1 MSAILSKHILLKK
14 IYFLCHT
21 PSELNFKVLTVQLST
36 WHLTKMQRWTPSTTS
51 KTQGW
56 QKGKKLH
63 INKRQSVAITVI
75 DKRFMYVELTGRSA
89 KEPNSLTKMS
99 LSISGSEIIMHGL
112 LPKVSMEYTWP
123 YFLQYSSICW
133 CTNPLC
139 FTVSHKWPINGN
151 GMGPLG

>member
-36 WHLTKMQRWTPSTTS
+36 WHLTKMQKVNAFYYIKDSRLT
-51 KTQGW
+51 KR
-56 QKGKKLH
+56 KKLH

-133 CTNPLC
+133 CTDPLC